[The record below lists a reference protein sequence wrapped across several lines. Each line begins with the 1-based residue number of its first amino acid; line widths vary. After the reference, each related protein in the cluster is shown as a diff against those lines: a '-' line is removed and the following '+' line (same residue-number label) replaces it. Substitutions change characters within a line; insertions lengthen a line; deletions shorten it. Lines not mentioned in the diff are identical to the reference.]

1 MKPQRRVAAFVIC
14 LALLGTAEKCNDNR
28 IHEAAKASDRMAT
41 LIGSAIDLKR
51 ELGQAGAITKEE
63 ELALT
68 NHLLTLNT
76 QVKAFNN
83 YARTLTT
90 DDAATRL
97 NLAEAFN
104 KVTMAVNA
112 LSNQAVFP
120 IKDPEAKKRLMMILN
135 SINSSIIII
144 DAALKG

>member
-1 MKPQRRVAAFVIC
+1 MLSNRRKILALTVVAAISIQAAC
-14 LALLGTAEKCNDNR
+14 DSNKIR
-28 IHEAAKASDRMAT
+28 EAAKASDRMAT

-51 ELGQAGAITKEE
+51 QLGQSGAITPAE

-68 NHLLTLNT
+68 QHLLTANN

-83 YARTLTT
+83 YAKTLTT

-104 KVTMAVNA
+104 NVTMAINS
-112 LSNQAVFP
+112 LSNQAIFP
-120 IKDPEAKKRLMMILN
+120 IKDPEARKRLMAILN

>member
-1 MKPQRRVAAFVIC
+1 MRTQRHAIALV
-14 LALLGTAEKCNDNR
+14 LALAIISQAACDKNR
-28 IHEAAKASDRMAT
+28 IREAAKASDRMAT

-51 ELGQAGAITKEE
+51 QLGQAGAITPAE

-68 NHLLTLNT
+68 NHLLTANT
-76 QVKAFNN
+76 RVKEFNN

-90 DDAATRL
+90 DDTDTRL

-104 KVTMAVNA
+104 KVTMAINS
-112 LSNQAVFP
+112 LSNQAIFP
-120 IKDPEAKKRLMMILN
+120 IKDPEAKKRMMAILN

-144 DAALKG
+144 DSALKG

>member
-1 MKPQRRVAAFVIC
+1 MRTKRHAIAVV
-14 LALLGTAEKCNDNR
+14 LALSIVSQAACDKNR

-41 LIGSAIDLKR
+41 LIGSAIDVKR
-51 ELGQAGAITKEE
+51 QLGQAGAISREE
-63 ELALT
+63 ELVLT
-68 NHLLTLNT
+68 NHLLTANT
-76 QVKAFNN
+76 QVKNFNN

-112 LSNQAVFP
+112 LSNQAIFP
-120 IKDPEAKKRLMMILN
+120 IKDPEAKKRLMAILN
-135 SINSSIIII
+135 SINASIIII
-144 DAALKG
+144 DSALKG